1 MRGRLALVLGAALAL
16 AGCGVASP
24 VPPAASL
31 REAREACNREYPAR
45 IGNYRPHAEC
55 VNAAV
60 EEYAIP
66 AAHHPDLLR
75 LQEELRRKLSE
86 RIDRRRISAETGAH
100 RMAEADAA
108 LEQITRDRE
117 AGREAAAEKKLAS
130 LRRMLRD

>member
-1 MRGRLALVLGAALAL
+1 MRGRPAWVVAAALAL
-16 AGCGVASP
+16 AGCAVGSP
-24 VPPAASL
+24 APPAGSL
-31 REAREACNREYPAR
+31 REARDACNREYPAR

-60 EEYAIP
+60 EEYAMP
-66 AAHHPDLLR
+66 TARYPDLLR

-108 LEQITRDRE
+108 LEQVTRDRE